1 MGIFIITIFYLFIYL
16 FIFIFFGGGAFFRI
30 GPKYVKLQV
39 LSVLQKRFHCTLDS
53 YETFCLN
60 TINKCVK
67 YA

>member
-1 MGIFIITIFYLFIYL
+1 MGIFIITIFYLFIYS
-16 FIFIFFGGGAFFRI
+16 FFFFWGGAFFRI

-60 TINKCVK
+60 TCNKCVK

>member
-1 MGIFIITIFYLFIYL
+1 MGIFIITIFYLFIFVFL
-16 FIFIFFGGGAFFRI
+16 GGGGGGAFFRI

-60 TINKCVK
+60 TCNKCVK